1 MLSFHRKQLAR
12 HGANMFLVSGVH
24 AIAPLASLLVQ
35 ILPAREPASGQEI
48 FLNKPEWPLHPSR
61 TVGIAEFVSHELEA
75 ETLGKSRHLGHGNH
89 LAPGATQ
96 HHHVS
101 VVDHHASRHRSEIA
115 QGVGEKHLAVET
127 LKGGIHLEEQY
138 ARIAQDRRGRLH
150 LAALAAQLELVRRGV
165 VLNFFAWLEM
175 VVSRRHDG
183 LLSDAMPAAE
193 GG

>member
-1 MLSFHRKQLAR
+1 M
-12 HGANMFLVSGVH
+12 
-24 AIAPLASLLVQ
+24 
-35 ILPAREPASGQEI
+35 
-48 FLNKPEWPLHPSR
+48 
-61 TVGIAEFVSHELEA
+61 SHELEA
-75 ETLGKSRHLGHGNH
+75 ETLGKSRHLGDGNH

-101 VVDHHASRHRSEIA
+101 VVDHHASRHSPEVA
-115 QGVGEKHLAVET
+115 QGFGEKHLAVET
-127 LKGGIHLEEQY
+127 LKGGIHLEEQH

-175 VVSRRHDG
+175 VVSGRHDG

-193 GG
+193 GGQGRVRQMHSAGRQLLPHPHQIPLAAVEQFQNLLAIRFGLLRTQEFRYLR